1 MMVFLQ
7 TSHHATLKTLISK
20 QLLSK
25 ISHFLKVIYFL
36 SIVGSRKK
44 SIPNHRDHHYQNPRE
59 AGSRSRIFLIS
70 LVYVGMY
77 VCIYLF
83 VCVTPPGRTK
93 NDTDLKFGTHTP
105 IDLIK
110 KQVFCFLEKS
120 LEKLPRHMSFPRYVD
135 VGPKLTMSAIFG
147 IFRFFNTSFYFP
159 FLCPTK

>member
-1 MMVFLQ
+1 MLRQNISRIFLQFSGGRLLTLCWFIMMVFLQ

-44 SIPNHRDHHYQNPRE
+44 SIPNHRDHHYQNLRE
-59 AGSRSRIFLIS
+59 AGSRSKIFLIS
-70 LVYVGMY
+70 LVNVGMY

-93 NDTDLKFGTHTP
+93 NDTDLKFYTH
-105 IDLIK
+105 LYN
-110 KQVFCFLEKS
+110 CS
-120 LEKLPRHMSFPRYVD
+120 
-135 VGPKLTMSAIFG
+135 SA
-147 IFRFFNTSFYFP
+147 
-159 FLCPTK
+159 